1 MKIFLNISKKEQK
14 KRFLERIDNPAKN
27 WKFSSSDLAERAH
40 FDEYLDVYADVIDAT
55 ATPENPW
62 YALPADRKWYT
73 RYLVSEIVLDALQQ
87 CSHTYPQL
95 DAAAQAALKDCRTQL
110 EAE

>member
-1 MKIFLNISKKEQK
+1 MRCPPTVNG
-14 KRFLERIDNPAKN
+14 
-27 WKFSSSDLAERAH
+27 
-40 FDEYLDVYADVIDAT
+40 
-55 ATPENPW
+55 
-62 YALPADRKWYT
+62 YT

-95 DAAAQAALKDCRTQL
+95 DAAAQVALKDCRTQL